1 MSAVFSQEVSM
12 RVLAGLLVAG
22 GALVASQVQAQDL
35 STVPPAVPTAA
46 AVSVPATSGEITSS
60 TTQIDDVQRM
70 LAVMYADLERM
81 KARESSGLGRIITVG
96 SGAGAGYLV
105 GGIVA
110 GAVVAPVIAGA
121 VTTVGFTP
129 AVSAGAASAI
139 ETMGAF
145 SGAYGGALAADDLID

>member
-1 MSAVFSQEVSM
+1 M
-12 RVLAGLLVAG
+12 GLLVAG
-22 GALVASQVQAQDL
+22 GAMAGSLAQAQDL
-35 STVPPAVPTAA
+35 SSVPPAPA
-46 AVSVPATSGEITSS
+46 AVETPAVAASGEITSS

-81 KARESSGLGRIITVG
+81 KARESSGLGRIMTVG

-105 GGIVA
+105 GGLIA
-110 GAVVAPVIAGA
+110 GAVAAPVVAGA

-129 AVSAGAASAI
+129 TVAAGAASAI

-145 SGAYGGALAADDLID
+145 SGAYGGALAADDLLD

>member
-1 MSAVFSQEVSM
+1 M

-22 GALVASQVQAQDL
+22 GALVGSTAQAQDL
-35 STVPPAVPTAA
+35 STVPPAPAPAATPAA
-46 AVSVPATSGEITSS
+46 ALPGGEITGS
-60 TTQIDDVQRM
+60 TTSQIDDVQRM

-81 KARESSGLGRIITVG
+81 KARESTGVGRIITVG

-105 GGIVA
+105 GGLIA
-110 GAVVAPVIAGA
+110 SAVVAPVVAGA

-129 AVSAGAASAI
+129 AVSAGAASAV

-145 SGAYGGALAADDLID
+145 SGAYGGAIAADDLLD

>member
-1 MSAVFSQEVSM
+1 M
-12 RVLAGLLVAG
+12 RLWMGLLVAG
-22 GALVASQVQAQDL
+22 GAMAGSLAQAQDL
-35 STVPPAVPTAA
+35 STVPPAPAVETPAVAA
-46 AVSVPATSGEITSS
+46 SGEITSS

-81 KARESSGLGRIITVG
+81 KARESSGLGRIMTVG

-105 GGIVA
+105 GGLIA
-110 GAVVAPVIAGA
+110 GAVAAPVVAGA

-129 AVSAGAASAI
+129 TVAAGAASAI

-145 SGAYGGALAADDLID
+145 SGAYGGALAADDLLD

>member
-1 MSAVFSQEVSM
+1 M
-12 RVLAGLLVAG
+12 RVLTGLLVAG
-22 GALVASQVQAQDL
+22 GVALVGPLAQAQAQDL
-35 STVPPAVPTAA
+35 STVPPTVTPAVA
-46 AVSVPATSGEITSS
+46 SGGEITSS

-110 GAVVAPVIAGA
+110 GAVVAPVVAGA
-121 VTTVGFTP
+121 VTTVGFTQG
-129 AVSAGAASAI
+129 VSVGAASAV